1 MGKDQKKSP
10 FYKIMK
16 QEIIWQAKCA
26 ESCLPKGR
34 ADVCVWRLISDVLC
48 LMSQAWCLMS
58 DVLCL
63 MSYIWCL
70 MSEVL
75 CLMSYFWYLTS
86 ESDIRRLTSDVWNQ
100 TSENRNLT
108 SDVWYLSSL
117 FRRALCGRSPTR
129 KHVGWSGKRIKLYW
143 NCSFLVV
150 IVFVGSYTRYEL
162 LYVVVFQC
170 ASAFNMP
177 CTSLSLVTS
186 MRRKSAQGRPWGN
199 WCSLG

>member
-1 MGKDQKKSP
+1 MSVFDVLYLMSYVWCPKPDV
-10 FYKIMK
+10 
-16 QEIIWQAKCA
+16 W
-26 ESCLPKGR
+26 CLMS
-34 ADVCVWRLISDVLC
+34 CVWCLISDVLC
-48 LMSQAWCLMS
+48 LKSYVWCQMSYVRCLIS
-58 DVLCL
+58 DVLCPK
-63 MSYIWCL
+63 SYAWCPI
-70 MSEVL
+70 
-75 CLMSYFWYLTS
+75 
-86 ESDIRRLTSDVWNQ
+86 SDIWHQNLISDVWHQ
-100 TSENRNLT
+100 TSEIRNLT

-150 IVFVGSYTRYEL
+150 IVFVDSYTRYEL

-177 CTSLSLVTS
+177 CTSLPLVTS
-186 MRRKSAQGRPWGN
+186 LRRKSAQGRPWGN

>member
-1 MGKDQKKSP
+1 M
-10 FYKIMK
+10 
-16 QEIIWQAKCA
+16 
-26 ESCLPKGR
+26 
-34 ADVCVWRLISDVLC
+34 SDVL
-48 LMSQAWCLMS
+48 SLMS
-58 DVLCL
+58 DVWCPVSDVLYLMSYVRSPISDVRCL
-63 MSYIWCL
+63 MSGVWYQ
-70 MSEVL
+70 
-75 CLMSYFWYLTS
+75 MSYVLSPMFDVLFLI
-86 ESDIRRLTSDVWNQ
+86 SDIRSLTSDVWYQ

-162 LYVVVFQC
+162 LCVVVFQC

>member
-1 MGKDQKKSP
+1 MS
-10 FYKIMK
+10 
-16 QEIIWQAKCA
+16 E
-26 ESCLPKGR
+26 
-34 ADVCVWRLISDVLC
+34 VL
-48 LMSQAWCLMS
+48 CLMS
-58 DVLCL
+58 DVLCP
-63 MSYIWCL
+63 MSDIRCL

-75 CLMSYFWYLTS
+75 CLISDVLCPKSYVWCQMTYVRCLI
-86 ESDIRRLTSDVWNQ
+86 SDVLCPKSYVWCPICPISDVWHQNLISDVWNQ

-129 KHVGWSGKRIKLYW
+129 KHVGWSVKRIKLYW

-177 CTSLSLVTS
+177 CTSLPLVTS